1 MVDHEDVMVMVV
13 VVVVEV
19 VVVEVVVVEVVGV
32 EVVVV
37 EVVGVEIMAL
47 VRLPVIVVMEAW
59 KKKKQEKNES
69 IHFKSAFLKRLK
81 FKFLGEKSV
90 IKEHCALTVK
100 CQLRVF
106 RIQHSQWKYG
116 IHKNEKAYCHNKRL
130 CAAF

>member
-1 MVDHEDVMVMVV
+1 MLVVVVDHEDVMVMVV

-59 KKKKQEKNES
+59 KKRNRRKTK
-69 IHFKSAFLKRLK
+69 AFI
-81 FKFLGEKSV
+81 S
-90 IKEHCALTVK
+90 
-100 CQLRVF
+100 
-106 RIQHSQWKYG
+106 
-116 IHKNEKAYCHNKRL
+116 KAR
-130 CAAF
+130 F